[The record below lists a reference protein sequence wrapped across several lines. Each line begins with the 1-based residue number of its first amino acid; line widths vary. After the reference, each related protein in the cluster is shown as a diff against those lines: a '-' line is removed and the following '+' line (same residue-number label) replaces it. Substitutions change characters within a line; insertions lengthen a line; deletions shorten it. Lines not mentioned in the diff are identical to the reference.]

1 MEEKVAADTGKI
13 GMSIGQESMYVT
25 EMDDNISNQP
35 GKKRKHDDVSEMN
48 NESDN
53 DAEVSTPQK
62 KVCTNSSSTAP
73 VEHDHTYCI
82 GSPRRLRRKL
92 DDVIDHAQRAN
103 KRLKKSRMKASR
115 LKKKVD
121 SLTSVVSAL
130 KKENLI
136 SSECATMLET
146 TFSGVPKELMKRLVT
161 QKKKKNPGAYPKELR
176 TFAMTLKFYYAKAYK
191 YVRESFDLA
200 LPHPSVISSWYNVMD
215 GEPGFTK
222 EALTALKA
230 KVLAGRRDGQEL
242 VCSLMLDEMSICK
255 HVQWDGKAGKY
266 QGFVDLGT
274 KIDDDSL
281 AEATE
286 ALVWDNLLIK
296 IK

>member
-1 MEEKVAADTGKI
+1 MYFCFILNHDYEQMEEKVAADTGKI
-13 GMSIGQESMYVT
+13 GMSIGQESICVMSKDGYVDVET

-62 KVCTNSSSTAP
+62 KVCTSSSSTAP

-92 DDVIDHAQRAN
+92 HDVLDHAQRAN

-121 SLTSVVSAL
+121 SLTSVSAL

-176 TFAMTLKFYYAKAYK
+176 TFAMTLKFYSAKAYK
-191 YVRESFDLA
+191 YVRESFDLG
-200 LPHPSVISSWYNVMD
+200 LPHPSVISSWYM
-215 GEPGFTK
+215 
-222 EALTALKA
+222 
-230 KVLAGRRDGQEL
+230 
-242 VCSLMLDEMSICK
+242 
-255 HVQWDGKAGKY
+255 
-266 QGFVDLGT
+266 
-274 KIDDDSL
+274 
-281 AEATE
+281 
-286 ALVWDNLLIK
+286 
-296 IK
+296 

>member
-1 MEEKVAADTGKI
+1 MAADTGEI
-13 GMSIGQESMYVT
+13 GMSIGQESMCVMSKDGYVNVET

-53 DAEVSTPQK
+53 DAEVSTPLK
-62 KVCTNSSSTAP
+62 KVCTSCSSTAP
-73 VEHDHTYCI
+73 VEHGI
-82 GSPRRLRRKL
+82 LRRKL

-161 QKKKKNPGAYPKELR
+161 QKKNPGAYPKELR
-176 TFAMTLKFYYAKAYK
+176 YICH
-191 YVRESFDLA
+191 D
-200 LPHPSVISSWYNVMD
+200 P
-215 GEPGFTK
+215 
-222 EALTALKA
+222 
-230 KVLAGRRDGQEL
+230 KVLL
-242 VCSLMLDEMSICK
+242 CK
-255 HVQWDGKAGKY
+255 G
-266 QGFVDLGT
+266 
-274 KIDDDSL
+274 I
-281 AEATE
+281 
-286 ALVWDNLLIK
+286 
-296 IK
+296 